1 MKNQV
6 AVQGVTLPYPVQIP
20 VVVEVRNPGSTTP
33 LESHNAM
40 ILKNGKLAFKPDVA
54 IGKYDVAIKGLK
66 QLRVVVKNVDIKND
80 AIVTMS
86 NVSIKS
92 GDCDNNNL
100 VNTDD
105 YLILNSSF
113 DLFKG
118 DSGYDA
124 RADLDYNDYVNT
136 DDYLLLS
143 NNFDEFGQD

>member
-1 MKNQV
+1 MK
-6 AVQGVTLPYPVQIP
+6 
-20 VVVEVRNPGSTTP
+20 E
-33 LESHNAM
+33 EAM
-40 ILKNGKLAFKPDVA
+40 IEVNDALRAQRLQARQILQRAGKLAFKPDVA